1 MKRFFQTYWLSLLV
15 AAAILYLSL
24 ATGRGLAKLPP
35 IPLFENAD
43 KLMHFMMY
51 MCLSCVITFNQR
63 MSGKAL
69 LLTAFT
75 AIAIS
80 VAYGGVIELV
90 QPFFPPRTCDL
101 LDFIADSAGAIV
113 GFVITDIIWIQARS
127 HIR

>member
-24 ATGRGLAKLPP
+24 ATGRGLARLPRV
-35 IPLFENAD
+35 PLFENAD

-51 MCLSCVITFNQR
+51 MGLSCAITYNQR
-63 MSGKAL
+63 TSGKAL
-69 LLTAFT
+69 LLTAFAAVVLST
-75 AIAIS
+75 T
-80 VAYGGVIELV
+80 YGGLIELV

-101 LDFIADSAGAIV
+101 LDFIADAAGAIV
-113 GFVITDIIWIQARS
+113 GFVITDIVWIQTHS

>member
-1 MKRFFQTYWLSLLV
+1 MSLLV

-51 MCLSCVITFNQR
+51 MGLSCVITF
-63 MSGKAL
+63 

-113 GFVITDIIWIQARS
+113 GFVITDIIWIQAHS

>member
-1 MKRFFQTYWLSLLV
+1 MKRFFQTYWMSFLV

-35 IPLFENAD
+35 IPLFVNAD

-51 MCLSCVITFNQR
+51 MGLSCVITFNQR
-63 MSGKAL
+63 KSGKSL

-75 AIAIS
+75 AVFLSA
-80 VAYGGVIELV
+80 AYGGVLELL

-101 LDFIADSAGAIV
+101 LDFIADAAGAIV
-113 GFVITDIIWIQARS
+113 GFIITDIAWIQTHS
-127 HIR
+127 HIK

>member
-1 MKRFFQTYWLSLLV
+1 MSFLV

-24 ATGRGLAKLPP
+24 ATGRGLTKLPP
-35 IPLFENAD
+35 MPLFENAD

-51 MCLSCVITFNQR
+51 MGLSCVITFNQR

-113 GFVITDIIWIQARS
+113 GFVITDIIWIQAHS

>member
-1 MKRFFQTYWLSLLV
+1 MSFLV
-15 AAAILYLSL
+15 AATILYLSL

-35 IPLFENAD
+35 MPLFENAD

-51 MCLSCVITFNQR
+51 MGLSCVITFNQR
-63 MSGKAL
+63 KSDKSL

-75 AIAIS
+75 AVFLSA
-80 VAYGGVIELV
+80 AYGGVLELL

-101 LDFIADSAGAIV
+101 LDFIADAAGAIV
-113 GFVITDIIWIQARS
+113 GFIITDIAWIQTHS

>member
-1 MKRFFQTYWLSLLV
+1 MKRFFPTYCWSLIV
-15 AAAILYLSL
+15 ATAILYLSL
-24 ATGRGLAKLPP
+24 ATGRGLTKLPP
-35 IPLFENAD
+35 MPLFENAD

-51 MCLSCVITFNQR
+51 MCLSCVITFKQR

-113 GFVITDIIWIQARS
+113 GFVITDIIWIQAHS

>member
-1 MKRFFQTYWLSLLV
+1 MSFLV

-24 ATGRGLAKLPP
+24 ATDRGLTKLPP
-35 IPLFENAD
+35 MPLFENAD

-51 MCLSCVITFNQR
+51 IGLSCVITFNQR
-63 MSGKAL
+63 KSGKSL

-75 AIAIS
+75 AVFLSA
-80 VAYGGVIELV
+80 AYGGVLELL

-101 LDFIADSAGAIV
+101 LDFIADAAGAIV
-113 GFVITDIIWIQARS
+113 GFIITDIAWIQTHS

>member
-1 MKRFFQTYWLSLLV
+1 MSFLV

-35 IPLFENAD
+35 IPLFVNAD

-51 MCLSCVITFNQR
+51 MGLSCVITFNQR
-63 MSGKAL
+63 KSDKSL

-75 AIAIS
+75 AVFLSA
-80 VAYGGVIELV
+80 AYGGVLELL

-101 LDFIADSAGAIV
+101 LDFIADAAGAIV
-113 GFVITDIIWIQARS
+113 GFIITDIAWIQTHS